1 MRSIFGIDLHS
12 FRGNQDKYRQIYG
25 ISCLSEIIRLEETA
39 KSFYLVFFMKKTDR
53 ELSLYVFI
61 SKFPR
66 PKSYEGKIMCVAF
79 LGTHV
84 PLLALLGYFLASN
97 SFSLAASLR
106 VLVIALAAT
115 LIGTV
120 VTLYV
125 LHKLLAPIILTY
137 LAQRAYINQKKLPDL
152 PTKYTD
158 EAGILMADTV
168 QTIKKLD
175 EVIEHLT
182 NYDAVTSLANRVL
195 FGDRLQ
201 QALLRNQERN
211 RLLAVMALKLN
222 NFREINNGLG
232 SDAADRL
239 LRVIAQRLSVTISTH
254 DILCRIGSDEFAI
267 ALTELTASED
277 AVEFCRSLLD
287 RLASPIN
294 LFGDRVNAVVSI
306 GIAIYPFDGNTVDR
320 LLQSANTAVDEA
332 YRQMPNNYQFYS
344 ANMNSQ
350 LQERLALES
359 KLRYALQRN
368 ELVLYYQP
376 RVDTTTGK
384 IVSVEA
390 LLRWQN
396 PELGLVSPA
405 KFIPIAE
412 ANGSIVPIG
421 EWVIRTACT
430 QNRLWQESLSQSL
443 RVAVNLSAR
452 QLAQLN
458 LVERIASILNETQ
471 LNPAYLEL
479 EVTESLMMENLE
491 QSIRVLEELREL
503 GVKLALDDFGTGYS
517 SLNYLRR
524 FPIHTLKID
533 RSFVRDVV
541 SNSHDGA
548 VTNAI
553 ITLAKSL
560 DLNITAEG
568 VETQEQCEYVK
579 AQGCHEIQGY
589 YFSPPIPTLAM
600 TALLKKSEKVTNYE
614 DIRNLISS

>member
-1 MRSIFGIDLHS
+1 
-12 FRGNQDKYRQIYG
+12 
-25 ISCLSEIIRLEETA
+25 
-39 KSFYLVFFMKKTDR
+39 
-53 ELSLYVFI
+53 
-61 SKFPR
+61 
-66 PKSYEGKIMCVAF
+66 
-79 LGTHV
+79 
-84 PLLALLGYFLASN
+84 
-97 SFSLAASLR
+97 
-106 VLVIALAAT
+106 
-115 LIGTV
+115 
-120 VTLYV
+120 
-125 LHKLLAPIILTY
+125 
-137 LAQRAYINQKKLPDL
+137 
-152 PTKYTD
+152 
-158 EAGILMADTV
+158 
-168 QTIKKLD
+168 
-175 EVIEHLT
+175 
-182 NYDAVTSLANRVL
+182 
-195 FGDRLQ
+195 
-201 QALLRNQERN
+201 
-211 RLLAVMALKLN
+211 
-222 NFREINNGLG
+222 
-232 SDAADRL
+232 
-239 LRVIAQRLSVTISTH
+239 
-254 DILCRIGSDEFAI
+254 
-267 ALTELTASED
+267 
-277 AVEFCRSLLD
+277 
-287 RLASPIN
+287 
-294 LFGDRVNAVVSI
+294 
-306 GIAIYPFDGNTVDR
+306 
-320 LLQSANTAVDEA
+320 ANTAVDEA

>member
-1 MRSIFGIDLHS
+1 
-12 FRGNQDKYRQIYG
+12 
-25 ISCLSEIIRLEETA
+25 
-39 KSFYLVFFMKKTDR
+39 MKITDR
-53 ELSLYVFI
+53 ELWLYVLL
-61 SKFPR
+61 SKLPR

-84 PLLALLGYFLASN
+84 PLLALLVYFLVIN
-97 SFSLAASLR
+97 SFSLETTLR
-106 VLVIALAAT
+106 VLLIALVAT
-115 LIGTV
+115 LIGTG
-120 VTLYV
+120 VTLYA

-137 LAQRAYINQKKLPDL
+137 LAQRAYINQKKLPNL

-158 EAGILMADTV
+158 EVGILMADTV
-168 QTIKKLD
+168 QTIHKLD
-175 EVIEHLT
+175 EAIDHLT
-182 NYDAVTSLANRVL
+182 NYDAITSLPNRVL

-211 RLLAVMALKLN
+211 QLLAVMALKLN
-222 NFREINNGLG
+222 NFREINNALG

-239 LRVIAQRLSVTISTH
+239 LRVVAERLSANISTL
-254 DILCRIGSDEFAI
+254 DMLSRIGSDEFAI

-277 AVEFCRSLLD
+277 VVEFCRSVLNS
-287 RLASPIN
+287 LALPIN
-294 LFGDRVNAVVSI
+294 LYGDRVNTVASI

-344 ANMNSQ
+344 ANMNAQ

-368 ELVLYYQP
+368 ELQLYYQP
-376 RVDTTTGK
+376 RVDTNTGR

-396 PELGLVSPA
+396 PELGLISPT

-421 EWVIRTACT
+421 EWVLRTACT
-430 QNRLWQESLSQSL
+430 QNRLWQESVSQSL

-452 QLAQLN
+452 QLAQPN
-458 LVERIASILNETQ
+458 LVERIASILKETQ

-491 QSIRVLEELREL
+491 QSISVLEELREL

-524 FPIHTLKID
+524 FPLHTLKID

-541 SNSHDGA
+541 SNSHNGA

-600 TALLKKSEKVTNYE
+600 TALLKKAERFADWE
-614 DIRNLISS
+614 GLRNLISS

>member
-1 MRSIFGIDLHS
+1 
-12 FRGNQDKYRQIYG
+12 
-25 ISCLSEIIRLEETA
+25 
-39 KSFYLVFFMKKTDR
+39 MKITDR
-53 ELSLYVFI
+53 ELWLYVLL
-61 SKFPR
+61 SKLPR

-84 PLLALLGYFLASN
+84 PLLALLVYFLVIN
-97 SFSLAASLR
+97 SFSLETTLR
-106 VLVIALAAT
+106 VLLIALVAT
-115 LIGTV
+115 LIGTG
-120 VTLYV
+120 VTLYA

-137 LAQRAYINQKKLPDL
+137 LAQRAYINQKKLPNL

-158 EAGILMADTV
+158 EVGILMADTV

-175 EVIEHLT
+175 EAIDHLT
-182 NYDAVTSLANRVL
+182 NYDAITSLPNRVL

-201 QALLRNQERN
+201 QALLRNQSRN

-222 NFREINNGLG
+222 NFREINNALG

-239 LRVIAQRLSVTISTH
+239 LRVVAERLSANISTL
-254 DILCRIGSDEFAI
+254 DMLSRIGSDEFAI

-277 AVEFCRSLLD
+277 VVEFCRSVLNS
-287 RLASPIN
+287 LALPIN
-294 LFGDRVNAVVSI
+294 LYGDRVNTIASI

-344 ANMNSQ
+344 ANMNAQ

-368 ELVLYYQP
+368 ELQLYYQP
-376 RVDTTTGK
+376 RVDTNTGR

-396 PELGLVSPA
+396 PELGLISPA

-421 EWVIRTACT
+421 EWVLRTACT
-430 QNRLWQESLSQSL
+430 QNRLWQESVSQSL

-452 QLAQLN
+452 QLAQSN
-458 LVERIASILNETQ
+458 LVERIASILKETQ

-491 QSIRVLEELREL
+491 QSISVLEQLREL

-524 FPIHTLKID
+524 FPLHTLKID

-568 VETQEQCEYVK
+568 VETQEQYEYVK

-600 TALLKKSEKVTNYE
+600 TALLKKGERFADSEGF
-614 DIRNLISS
+614 RNLSFSIGADD

>member
-1 MRSIFGIDLHS
+1 
-12 FRGNQDKYRQIYG
+12 
-25 ISCLSEIIRLEETA
+25 
-39 KSFYLVFFMKKTDR
+39 
-53 ELSLYVFI
+53 
-61 SKFPR
+61 
-66 PKSYEGKIMCVAF
+66 MCVAF

-84 PLLALLGYFLASN
+84 PLLALLVYFLVIN
-97 SFSLAASLR
+97 SFSLETTLR
-106 VLVIALAAT
+106 VLLIALVAT
-115 LIGTV
+115 LIGTG
-120 VTLYV
+120 VTLYA

-137 LAQRAYINQKKLPDL
+137 LAQRAYINQKKLPNL

-158 EAGILMADTV
+158 EVGILMADTV
-168 QTIKKLD
+168 QTIHKLD
-175 EVIEHLT
+175 EAIDHLT
-182 NYDAVTSLANRVL
+182 NYDAITSLPNRVL

-211 RLLAVMALKLN
+211 QLLAVMALKLN
-222 NFREINNGLG
+222 NFREINNALG

-239 LRVIAQRLSVTISTH
+239 LRVVAERLSANISTL
-254 DILCRIGSDEFAI
+254 DMLSRIGSDEFAI

-277 AVEFCRSLLD
+277 VVEFCRSVLNS
-287 RLASPIN
+287 LALPIN
-294 LFGDRVNAVVSI
+294 LYGDRVNTVASI

-344 ANMNSQ
+344 ANMNAQ

-368 ELVLYYQP
+368 ELQLYYQP
-376 RVDTTTGK
+376 RVDTNTGR

-396 PELGLVSPA
+396 PELGLISPT

-421 EWVIRTACT
+421 EWVLRTACT
-430 QNRLWQESLSQSL
+430 QNRLWQESVSQSL

-452 QLAQLN
+452 QLAQPN
-458 LVERIASILNETQ
+458 LVERIASILKETQ

-491 QSIRVLEELREL
+491 QSISVLEELREL

-524 FPIHTLKID
+524 FPLHTLKID

-541 SNSHDGA
+541 SNSHNGA

-600 TALLKKSEKVTNYE
+600 TALLKKAERFADWE
-614 DIRNLISS
+614 GLRNLISS